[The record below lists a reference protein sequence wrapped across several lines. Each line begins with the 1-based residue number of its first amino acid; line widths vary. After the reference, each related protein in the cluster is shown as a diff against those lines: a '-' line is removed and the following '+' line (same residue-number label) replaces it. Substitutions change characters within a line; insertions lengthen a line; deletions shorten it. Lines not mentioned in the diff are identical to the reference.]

1 MEVMIKGKQRLTG
14 TEWQRRA
21 LMIFVVVL
29 CLVILLGITAAPVFA
44 GGNFGPGAGF
54 GGGGVGGGGGGNQGQ
69 AKINTAIG
77 LMAGW
82 IAKIGL
88 VVAFF
93 GGIETVLA
101 FASDN
106 AEARIKGLKIM
117 AAGFILYGI
126 VHNIN
131 DFIP

>member
-1 MEVMIKGKQRLTG
+1 MKIIEVMIKGKQRLTG
-14 TEWQRRA
+14 TEGQRRVI
-21 LMIFVVVL
+21 LIFMVVL
-29 CLVILLGITAAPVFA
+29 CIVILISITAVPAFA
-44 GGNFGPGAGF
+44 
-54 GGGGVGGGGGGNQGQ
+54 GGGVGGRGGGGGGGGGSNPG
-69 AKINTAIG
+69 IDRIYTGIG

-93 GGIETVLA
+93 GGIETVLS

-117 AAGFILYGI
+117 ASGFILYGI
-126 VHNIN
+126 VMRIN
-131 DFIP
+131 DFI

>member
-1 MEVMIKGKQRLTG
+1 MKIMEVMIKGKQRLTG
-14 TEWQRRA
+14 TEGQRRVI
-21 LMIFVVVL
+21 LIFMVVL
-29 CLVILLGITAAPVFA
+29 CIVILISITAVPAFA
-44 GGNFGPGAGF
+44 
-54 GGGGVGGGGGGNQGQ
+54 GGGVGGRGGGGGANPGVDR
-69 AKINTAIG
+69 IYTGIG

-93 GGIETVLA
+93 GGIETVLS

-117 AAGFILYGI
+117 ASGFILYGI
-126 VHNIN
+126 VMRIN
-131 DFIP
+131 DFI

>member
-14 TEWQRRA
+14 TEGQRRVI
-21 LMIFVVVL
+21 LIFMVVL
-29 CLVILLGITAAPVFA
+29 CIVILISITAVPAFA
-44 GGNFGPGAGF
+44 
-54 GGGGVGGGGGGNQGQ
+54 GGGVGGRGGGGGANPGVDR
-69 AKINTAIG
+69 IYTGIG

-93 GGIETVLA
+93 GAIETVLS

-117 AAGFILYGI
+117 ASGFILYGI
-126 VHNIN
+126 VMRIN
-131 DFIP
+131 DFI

>member
-14 TEWQRRA
+14 TEGQRRVI
-21 LMIFVVVL
+21 LIFMVVL
-29 CLVILLGITAAPVFA
+29 CIVILISITAVPAFA
-44 GGNFGPGAGF
+44 
-54 GGGGVGGGGGGNQGQ
+54 GGGVGGRGGGGGANPGVDR
-69 AKINTAIG
+69 IYTGIG

-93 GGIETVLA
+93 GGIETVLS

-117 AAGFILYGI
+117 ASGFILYGI
-126 VHNIN
+126 VMRIN
-131 DFIP
+131 DFI

>member
-1 MEVMIKGKQRLTG
+1 MKIMK
-14 TEWQRRA
+14 RRA
-21 LMIFVVVL
+21 MMIFMVVL

-44 GGNFGPGAGF
+44 
-54 GGGGVGGGGGGNQGQ
+54 GGNQGQ